1 MNDMA
6 TLMTPAPEASICVVV
21 PALNEGAV
29 LGRLL
34 AELTPARF
42 HDIVVVD
49 NGSTDE
55 TAAIASRH
63 PGVRL
68 VRATRGRGR
77 ALNTGA
83 LATSADILLFLHA
96 DTALPRGARA
106 MIGAAMAHPAVV
118 GGCFRLSF
126 DRRSALLRL
135 YAWFTRYDTAFTTFG
150 DQAYFIR
157 RRAFERVGGFP
168 EWPILEDVEMRRR
181 LKRAGRFVKLP
192 SPVVTSARRFRKHG
206 VVRQQLRNIAIIA
219 LFHLGLSPEQLA
231 RWYRPHRG

>member
-1 MNDMA
+1 VTDVEA
-6 TLMTPAPEASICVVV
+6 PAASAPEASICVVV
-21 PALNEGAV
+21 PALNEGAC

-34 AELTPARF
+34 AELSSANF
-42 HDIVVVD
+42 DDIVVVD

-55 TAAIASRH
+55 TASIAARH
-63 PGVRL
+63 GGARL
-68 VRATRGRGR
+68 VRAPRGRGL
-77 ALNTGA
+77 ALNVGA
-83 LATSADILLFLHA
+83 RATTADVLLFLHA
-96 DTALPRGARA
+96 DTTLPRGARA
-106 MIGAAMAHPAVV
+106 MICTAVADPNVV

-126 DRRSALLRL
+126 DQRSVMLRF

-157 RRAFERVGGFP
+157 RRAFACVGGFP

-181 LKRAGRFVKLP
+181 LKRTGRFVKLP
-192 SPVVTSARRFRKHG
+192 SPVVTSARRFRKSG
-206 VVRQQLRNIAIIA
+206 PIRQQLRNMAIIA

>member
-1 MNDMA
+1 ME
-6 TLMTPAPEASICVVV
+6 TPKAPESSICVVV
-21 PALNEGAV
+21 PALNESAR
-29 LGRLL
+29 LGSLL
-34 AELTPARF
+34 AELTSANF
-42 HDIVVVD
+42 NDIVVVD

-55 TAAIASRH
+55 TASIASGH
-63 PGVRL
+63 DGVRL
-68 VRATRGRGR
+68 VHATRGRGL
-77 ALNTGA
+77 ALNVGA
-83 LATSADILLFLHA
+83 HATTADILLFLHA

-106 MIGAAMAHPAVV
+106 MISTTVADPAVV

-126 DRRSALLRL
+126 DKRSTMLRF

-181 LKRAGRFVKLP
+181 LRRAGRFVKLP
-192 SPVVTSARRFRKHG
+192 SSVVTSARRFRKHG
-206 VVRQQLRNIAIIA
+206 IVRQQLRNIAIIA
-219 LFHLGLSPEQLA
+219 LFYLGLSPQQLA

>member
-1 MNDMA
+1 MNG
-6 TLMTPAPEASICVVV
+6 LESPAIPPPETSICVVV
-21 PALNEGAV
+21 PALNEGAC
-29 LGRLL
+29 LGGLL
-34 AELTPARF
+34 AELTSANF
-42 HDIVVVD
+42 QDIVVVD

-55 TAAIASRH
+55 TMSIAAGH
-63 PGVRL
+63 DGVRL
-68 VRATRGRGR
+68 VRAPRGRGL
-77 ALNTGA
+77 ALNVGA
-83 LATSADILLFLHA
+83 LATSAEILLFLHA

-106 MIGAAMAHPAVV
+106 MIGMAVADPNVV

-126 DRRSALLRL
+126 DKRSAILRV

-192 SPVVTSARRFRKHG
+192 SSVVTSARRFRKHG
-206 VVRQQLRNIAIIA
+206 PVRQQLRNIAIIT
-219 LFHLGLSPEQLA
+219 LFYLGLSPEQLA
-231 RWYRPHRG
+231 SWYRPHRG